1 VTNRQSLPVVNTL
14 FLLVIL
20 GKEDNMYKFRLVFND
35 SLSKTHST
43 A

>member
-1 VTNRQSLPVVNTL
+1 MTNQQSLRIVNTL

-20 GKEDNMYKFRLVFND
+20 GKGDNVYKFRLVRND
-35 SLSKTHST
+35 SLSKFDAT